1 MKKTLLMVV
10 LAMAIMLMAAAT
22 ATADQAIVPGAGS
35 PLSAADTVNVSATVN
50 ARLQLTVDT
59 PDLGQTVA
67 FGNVVPENLYNAN
80 VDVNVKSNRDYAL
93 TIGKTGDVAALGF
106 TTSVLN
112 DPTHPRGDHT
122 FNDDY
127 QLQVPWDTAPG
138 NYAATV
144 TYTVVQN

>member
-59 PDLGQTVA
+59 PNVGQTVA
-67 FGNVVPENLYNAN
+67 FGNVTPGNTYNAP
-80 VDVNVKSNRDYAL
+80 VTVNVKSNRLFDM
-93 TIGKTGDVAALGF
+93 TIGTGGNVPELGLTTTVANQVGHA
-106 TTSVLN
+106 
-112 DPTHPRGDHT
+112 RGDHT
-122 FNDDY
+122 FNDTY
-127 QLQVPWDTAPG
+127 QLNVPWTTAPAA
-138 NYAATV
+138 YAATV

>member
-10 LAMAIMLMAAAT
+10 LAIAIMLVAAAT

-50 ARLQLTVDT
+50 ARLLLTVDT
-59 PDLGQTVA
+59 PDVGQTVA
-67 FGNVVPENLYNAN
+67 FGNVTPGNTYNAP
-80 VDVNVKSNRDYAL
+80 VTVNVKSNRLFDL
-93 TIGKTGDVAALGF
+93 TIGKAGQVAQLGF
-106 TTSVLN
+106 TTTVADSLA
-112 DPTHPRGDHT
+112 HARGDHN
-122 FNDDY
+122 FADDY

-138 NYAATV
+138 AYAASV